1 MQNAEGAFLDE
12 ATPSVP
18 IEIQGLQGVPAAGD
32 DLVGVA
38 DDRAA
43 RTVTDDRQKKQREES
58 LRGPAT
64 ISLEDLSQMA
74 GEIKELKIIIKAD
87 VHGTAEAVADSLG
100 KQSTEKVKVN
110 VLHRGVGGITESDVL
125 LAAASQAVV
134 VGFNVSP
141 DGGAKSAAEEK
152 VVDIRTYRVIYE
164 LLDDVRKAMAGL
176 LAPRLVETVLGHAEV
191 REIFRVSK
199 IGTIAGCYV
208 TDGKIRRN
216 AKARLLRDQAIVFEG
231 GISSLKRFKDDVREV
246 TDNYECGIGLE
257 NFNDIKNGDVIEAYT
272 VEEKE
277 ATL

>member
-1 MQNAEGAFLDE
+1 
-12 ATPSVP
+12 
-18 IEIQGLQGVPAAGD
+18 
-32 DLVGVA
+32 
-38 DDRAA
+38 
-43 RTVTDDRQKKQREES
+43 
-58 LRGPAT
+58 
-64 ISLEDLSQMA
+64 
-74 GEIKELKIIIKAD
+74 
-87 VHGTAEAVADSLG
+87 
-100 KQSTEKVKVN
+100 
-110 VLHRGVGGITESDVL
+110 
-125 LAAASQAVV
+125 
-134 VGFNVSP
+134 
-141 DGGAKSAAEEK
+141 
-152 VVDIRTYRVIYE
+152 
-164 LLDDVRKAMAGL
+164 MAGL